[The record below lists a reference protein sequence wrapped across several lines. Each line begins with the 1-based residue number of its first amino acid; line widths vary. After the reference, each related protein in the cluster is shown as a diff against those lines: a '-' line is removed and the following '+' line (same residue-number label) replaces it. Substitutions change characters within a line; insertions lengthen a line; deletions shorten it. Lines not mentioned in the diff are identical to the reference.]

1 MKKRSEYIQI
11 ARCLAHRF
19 AGISTPEEEKRIKD
33 WKAASKD
40 NRALY
45 DNLCERLIEGEEVDK
60 YDAID
65 TSAAYQRFLVGKY
78 SKQKQFRGRRL
89 LRYSLKYAAI
99 LVFLLGGAY
108 YFYSKQSQ
116 FQPEAALSGLASLR
130 PDEEIKPGK
139 PEAILTLSDGQQI
152 ALNQIQQE
160 KLDSLNGVDISMGS
174 GKLKYNKT
182 SAPVTTVPDYN
193 TIEIPRGG
201 EYYLEL
207 SDGSRLWLNSDTR
220 LRYPTAFYG
229 KDRRIYLERG
239 EIFLEVTKD
248 REHPFYVE
256 CAKSSV
262 RVLGTSFNLLF
273 YKDQPTQATLV
284 EGSVEITHSGNKML
298 LAPGEQANMAVD
310 GMLTK
315 KKVDVLLY
323 TSWKD
328 GRYYFKSEKLGVIL
342 DKIARWYNISVIY
355 SRQELKEEMFS
366 GSFLKYN
373 DFKEVLE
380 ILNTTQTVK
389 FKILD
394 NRTIE
399 VSE

>member
-1 MKKRSEYIQI
+1 MKKRSEYIQM
-11 ARCLAHRF
+11 ARCLAHQF
-19 AGISTPEEEKRIKD
+19 AGISTPDEEKRIED
-33 WKAASKD
+33 WKSASKE

-45 DNLCERLIEGEEVDK
+45 DNLCERLIQGEEVDK

-65 TSAAYQRFLVGKY
+65 TSAAYQRFLVGKF
-78 SKQKQFRGRRL
+78 SKQKQFRGRQL
-89 LRYSLKYAAI
+89 LRHSLKYAAI
-99 LVFLLGGAY
+99 LVFLLGGGY

-116 FQPEAALSGLASLR
+116 FKPEAALSELASLHS
-130 PDEEIKPGK
+130 DEEIKPGK
-139 PEAILTLSDGQQI
+139 PEAILILSDGQQI
-152 ALNQIQQE
+152 ALDQIQNE
-160 KLDSLNGVDISMGS
+160 RLDSLNGIDISMGS

-220 LRYPTAFYG
+220 LRYPTAFFG

-284 EGSVEITHSGNKML
+284 EGSVEITHSGNKIL
-298 LAPGEQANMAVD
+298 LTPGEQANMAID
-310 GMLTK
+310 GTLTK
-315 KKVDVLLY
+315 KKVDVQLN

-328 GRYYFKSEKLGVIL
+328 GRYYFKSEKLAVIL
-342 DKIARWYNISVIY
+342 EKIARWYNISVIY
-355 SRQELKEEMFS
+355 SREELKEKMFS

-373 DFKEVLE
+373 DFKEVLD